1 MSVSR
6 QRLPRPDPQ
15 YGSILSEAHGRLN
28 TALLLLREIE
38 AHART
43 GLPLAESWS
52 EDWFGYFIAEAS
64 NTQDKL
70 YALMR
75 LDETILDE

>member
-6 QRLPRPDPQ
+6 QRLPRSDPR

-38 AHART
+38 AHMRT
-43 GLPLAESWS
+43 GLPLSESWS
-52 EDWFGYFIAEAS
+52 GDWFGDFISEAS

-70 YALMR
+70 YTLMR
-75 LDETILDE
+75 LEETILDE